1 MQIQGVFTHGLIW
14 NVCFRTWCIFSLSLV
29 ILGKYEL
36 GEHAWICTK
45 IIGPRSPGQFSQF
58 KRNIGVVL
66 LFDPMDKNSGVVWL
80 SSPIAKMNSGVVWLS
95 SPIAKM
101 NSGVV
106 WLSSP
111 IAKMNSGVVWLSS
124 PIAKINSGVVW
135 LSSPIAKMNC
145 GEVWLSD
152 PTVQQTNFHR
162 NSLWEVYVN
171 NVRLSGRAQ
180 QLLQYTVKNQIVPF
194 HLRMLYSCIARML
207 S

>member
-36 GEHAWICTK
+36 GDHAWICTK
-45 IIGPRSPGQFSQF
+45 IIGSRSPGQFSQF
-58 KRNIGVVL
+58 KRNFGVVW
-66 LFDPMDKNSGVVWL
+66 LFDPMDKKSGV
-80 SSPIAKMNSGVVWLS
+80 
-95 SPIAKM
+95 
-101 NSGVV
+101 
-106 WLSSP
+106 
-111 IAKMNSGVVWLSS
+111 
-124 PIAKINSGVVW
+124 
-135 LSSPIAKMNC
+135 
-145 GEVWLSD
+145 VWLSD

-162 NSLWEVYVN
+162 NSLWEIYVN

>member
-36 GEHAWICTK
+36 GDHAWICTK

-80 SSPIAKMNSGVVWLS
+80 SSPIAKMNCGE
-95 SPIAKM
+95 
-101 NSGVV
+101 
-106 WLSSP
+106 
-111 IAKMNSGVVWLSS
+111 
-124 PIAKINSGVVW
+124 VW

-152 PTVQQTNFHR
+152 STVQQTNFHR
-162 NSLWEVYVN
+162 NSLWEIYVN

-180 QLLQYTVKNQIVPF
+180 QLLQYTVKNQIVLF